1 MAKDPLHVW
10 SCGPKALYE
19 AINHMQIDPFVT
31 KEKISNHIQ
40 TSSLLPIRSTLSIFD
55 ERARRIT
62 FPQEILRVL
71 KIYNISTIEKKSLSD
86 IKENESA
93 IVLIKN
99 KDSAFTYHWIFYP
112 KNSLWSIGNF
122 FGVGSTDVVS
132 VYILKNNNKNYF
144 LSSHLP

>member
-71 KIYNISTIEKKSLSD
+71 KIYNISTIEKKSVEKDECYKPVYSKSD
-86 IKENESA
+86 PIS
-93 IVLIKN
+93 
-99 KDSAFTYHWIFYP
+99 F
-112 KNSLWSIGNF
+112 SIN
-122 FGVGSTDVVS
+122 
-132 VYILKNNNKNYF
+132 
-144 LSSHLP
+144 